1 VSRTYDKA
9 KAEYQKAS
17 GLKPAES
24 YPKEKIAEIDSITEG
39 IARQKALD
47 EQYAGLIASAD
58 KLFSAKTYDQARSEY
73 QKASDLKPAEQ
84 YPKER
89 IASAEKLMGD
99 IARQKALDD
108 EYATVIA
115 GADRLLGEK
124 QWEQAQSEYTK
135 ASDLKPAERYPKDK
149 LAEITTA
156 LAALAKQKAL
166 DDQYMAAV
174 EKADQSL
181 QAKSYEKARTEY
193 TAALAIKPGEKYP
206 QERIAEIEGMI
217 QEIKAKDE
225 AYKGAVSRGDAFMAQ
240 KKYEEARAEFASA
253 LEIKSEESYP
263 RNRINEINKALEDLL
278 GKQKVFDNLI
288 TGGEQFFRER
298 EYIKAR
304 ESYQQALNIFPDNAV
319 ARNRLSM
326 TNARIDSIYRA
337 NKSLYDKSVADGDRY
352 FNTFEFDK
360 AIDAFTEAAAYLPME
375 SYPKEMIAKIR
386 RTIAENAIS
395 DVLTTP
401 VVITADNVKE
411 FSFTP
416 VNIASR
422 KNNFVYLK
430 IKNLSGKPFNILM
443 RYGKDKQPNGGV
455 VIRNISADG
464 KINERLVSVK
474 EQDLWYREDNNWIS
488 LYPQGGDIEV
498 SFIQVSRSK

>member
-1 VSRTYDKA
+1 
-9 KAEYQKAS
+9 
-17 GLKPAES
+17 
-24 YPKEKIAEIDSITEG
+24 
-39 IARQKALD
+39 
-47 EQYAGLIASAD
+47 
-58 KLFSAKTYDQARSEY
+58 
-73 QKASDLKPAEQ
+73 
-84 YPKER
+84 
-89 IASAEKLMGD
+89 
-99 IARQKALDD
+99 
-108 EYATVIA
+108 
-115 GADRLLGEK
+115 
-124 QWEQAQSEYTK
+124 
-135 ASDLKPAERYPKDK
+135 
-149 LAEITTA
+149 
-156 LAALAKQKAL
+156 
-166 DDQYMAAV
+166 
-174 EKADQSL
+174 
-181 QAKSYEKARTEY
+181 
-193 TAALAIKPGEKYP
+193 
-206 QERIAEIEGMI
+206 MI
-217 QEIKAKDE
+217 QEVKAKDE
-225 AYKGAVSRGDAFMAQ
+225 AYKGAVGRGDALMAQ
-240 KKYEEARAEFASA
+240 KKYEEARAEFESA
-253 LEIKSEESYP
+253 LEIKAEESYP
-263 RNRINEINKALEDLL
+263 RTRINDINKALEDLL

-304 ESYQQALNIFPDNAV
+304 ESYQQALNIFPDNTV
-319 ARNRLSM
+319 ARNRLSI

-375 SYPKEMIAKIR
+375 SYPREMIAKIR
-386 RTIAENAIS
+386 RTITENAIS

-411 FSFTP
+411 FRFTP

-443 RYGKDKQPNGGV
+443 RYGKDRQPNGGV